1 MEFILLADYNLAG
14 QSLYFLC
21 TLVNLR
27 EATTE
32 HWYCVYRRT
41 HHSPGR
47 GGEDLSHGPGILVG
61 EEVDGGQGPVDYH
74 SQDKDDHQADL
85 NIIISEV
92 RQFLSAKMKNAAL

>member
-1 MEFILLADYNLAG
+1 V
-14 QSLYFLC
+14 
-21 TLVNLR
+21 T
-27 EATTE
+27 
-32 HWYCVYRRT
+32 RRKT

-61 EEVDGGQGPVDYH
+61 EEIDGGQRAVDYH

-92 RQFLSAKMKNAAL
+92 RQFFSEN